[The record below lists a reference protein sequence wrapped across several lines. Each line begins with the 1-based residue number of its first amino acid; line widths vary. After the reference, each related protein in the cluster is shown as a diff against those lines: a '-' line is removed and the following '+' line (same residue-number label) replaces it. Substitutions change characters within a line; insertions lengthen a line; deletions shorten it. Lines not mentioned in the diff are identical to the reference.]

1 MDNLNDLKALW
12 LTAKTDDLP
21 SSNEMLRIVKKF
33 RNQRLRKK
41 VMIICIALAL
51 AAIMIVAVFIYKST
65 MLSTRLGEACALI
78 ACIILAVTNI
88 RSLRR
93 FIYLKDCSNKEFI
106 AFLEQTR
113 LNQLYYHKKTQVAGM
128 ALSSVGLLL
137 YLYELVYRDMVLFIS
152 IYAFAVIWILVLWL
166 VIRPRAFK
174 KQTVKL
180 NETLKKLE
188 KIADQIK

>member
-65 MLSTRLGEACALI
+65 MLSTRLGEACTLI

-137 YLYELVYRDMVLFIS
+137 YLYELVYRDTVLFIS